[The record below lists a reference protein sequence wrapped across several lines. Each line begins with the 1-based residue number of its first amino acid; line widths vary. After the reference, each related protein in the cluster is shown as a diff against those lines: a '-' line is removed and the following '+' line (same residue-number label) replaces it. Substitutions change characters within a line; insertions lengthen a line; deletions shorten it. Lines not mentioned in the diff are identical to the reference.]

1 MCHSEQ
7 AVEYRRKQTI
17 RTIPCTKGLSREL
30 LPCDGE
36 KGRGCCRAGAGHQCY
51 SVCPAYKRTRA
62 QSTVLQGGG
71 EEEGHDK
78 RVHGLEHRAEKKK
91 QQNPCISPLVVP
103 RKGPPKEGGN
113 PFPLLA
119 PATFLPHQLLTQEQG
134 LSPGGCSLTQ
144 TSLSRQQQ
152 EAGASNT
159 PITHR

>member
-1 MCHSEQ
+1 MTE
-7 AVEYRRKQTI
+7 RREEAAAGLGLDISATVFAQHI
-17 RTIPCTKGLSREL
+17 RGPGLNPQS
-30 LPCDGE
+30 
-36 KGRGCCRAGAGHQCY
+36 CR
-51 SVCPAYKRTRA
+51 
-62 QSTVLQGGG
+62 
-71 EEEGHDK
+71 EEGK
-78 RVHGLEHRAEKKK
+78 RKAMIRGHMDSSIGQKKKK